1 MDRHPSCKTI
11 FAIHILKWI
20 VDSIS
25 QFVLYQLMTS
35 DSSNLVFFL
44 VVLRL
49 PRPLLLIMFLYAKC
63 LMFLKRCIKTGNFHQ
78 VDQVCIIIS
87 VPLEIFKSELS
98 FL

>member
-35 DSSNLVFFL
+35 DSSNLVCGSTFAAAIAFNH
-44 VVLRL
+44 V
-49 PRPLLLIMFLYAKC
+49 F
-63 LMFLKRCIKTGNFHQ
+63 
-78 VDQVCIIIS
+78 VCKMS
-87 VPLEIFKSELS
+87 NVFKKVYQNRQLS
-98 FL
+98 SG

>member
-35 DSSNLVFFL
+35 DSSNLVFFFGGSTFATAIAFNH
-44 VVLRL
+44 VFVCK
-49 PRPLLLIMFLYAKC
+49 MF
-63 LMFLKRCIKTGNFHQ
+63 N
-78 VDQVCIIIS
+78 V
-87 VPLEIFKSELS
+87 FKKVYQNRQLS
-98 FL
+98 SG